1 MQNVWH
7 ILQALKYKNSFDHH
21 SYLWLDDRHIFLK
34 QFLTYG
40 HQLSPEE
47 LEIIATTA
55 ANEEFPG
62 LKEMPPTIEQFK
74 EQVMY
79 ENWWFCT
86 IECEDSFHLEC
97 DIV

>member
-1 MQNVWH
+1 
-7 ILQALKYKNSFDHH
+7 
-21 SYLWLDDRHIFLK
+21 LK

-47 LEIIATTA
+47 LEIIATTV
-55 ANEEFPG
+55 ANEEFPE

-79 ENWWFCT
+79 ENW
-86 IECEDSFHLEC
+86 
-97 DIV
+97 